1 MNLYIYSDESGVLD
15 KEHNDY
21 FVFGGLVLL
30 DKKQKDDLSQRYSA
44 AEKNIIKSEGMIS
57 GQEAK
62 ASFISSASKRKLFR
76 LLSHTEKFG
85 IIVHQTNLIDELFI
99 SKKIKQRYL
108 DWAYKYA
115 VRRKFEQ
122 LISDGLLSADDV
134 QSLYFFIDEHHTAT
148 DGVYELK
155 ESIEQEMKYGI
166 FDFYNNNYIP
176 PLFPN
181 LSHVHLEFRDSKTVT
196 LIRAADITANR
207 LYHAALS
214 GDYSGIDNKKFFLSY
229 HP

>member
-1 MNLYIYSDESGVLD
+1 MNLYIYSDESGVFD
-15 KEHNDY
+15 KVHNDY
-21 FVFGGLVLL
+21 FVFGGLVLFS
-30 DKKQKDDLSQRYSA
+30 KEHKENSERKYRT
-44 AEKNIIKSEGMIS
+44 AENTVRAIENMSIQTEV
-57 GQEAK
+57 K
-62 ASFISSASKRKLFR
+62 ASAVSNSSKGKLMR
-76 LLSHTEKFG
+76 SLNSLEKFG
-85 IIVHQTNLIDELFI
+85 IVIDQQRLRDEIFCNG
-99 SKKIKQRYL
+99 KIKQRYL